1 MLFRV
6 TYSKPTLNEMQ
17 HHFKSGIGIP
27 IKQRKSDLLESQIV
41 KLKALSS
48 SLVFEGKPGKSI
60 DKLHVSS
67 SRSVMM

>member
-6 TYSKPTLNEMQ
+6 MYSKPTLNKMQ
-17 HHFKSGIGIP
+17 HHLKRGIGIS
-27 IKQRKSDLLESQIV
+27 IKQGKSDLLESQIV

-48 SLVFEGKPGKSI
+48 SLVFEGKPSKST